1 MKAFDKAWSEVKNF
15 FMPEDDGILID
26 ETYPDEMIQEKEEV
40 VRTASTRRSSLV
52 EQAATVSV
60 ANGGTETVSGS
71 GHIAINRLGAVR
83 DPYVV
88 RPRQTQVQAQPQKQ
102 PEHKG
107 QELKIGVF
115 APKTFDDVQAMVDEI
130 RELRAVIVNYDLVD
144 AALQRR
150 ICDFMNGACYVLD
163 GDVRRVSDNMV
174 LYVPSGVDI
183 DTLSSVAPISFD

>member
-15 FMPEDDGILID
+15 FMPEGGDILID
-26 ETYPDEMIQEKEEV
+26 DPYTENVAQEEEEV

-115 APKTFDDVQAMVDEI
+115 APKSFDDVQAIADEI
-130 RELRAVIVNYDLVD
+130 RGLRAVVVNYDLVEP
-144 AALQRR
+144 ALQRR
-150 ICDFMNGACYVLD
+150 ICDFMNGVCYVLD
-163 GDVRRVSDNMV
+163 GDVRRISDNMV
-174 LYVPSGVDI
+174 LYVPSGVGI
-183 DTLSSVAPISFD
+183 EGISSVAPISFE